1 MLAQLPVPPLFAPC
15 TALLTEPTVPLAWHE
30 LAPGKAPSLVSA
42 RSHVSSPLDL
52 WVSKGE
58 LGVSSNAPDN
68 SGEVYTEI
76 KRPIRRFPRS
86 LKGLVLPTSAFCTR
100 GACDGSPTGSP
111 HPGKL

>member
-1 MLAQLPVPPLFAPC
+1 MSNVNQSYFF
-15 TALLTEPTVPLAWHE
+15 LL
-30 LAPGKAPSLVSA
+30 LVF
-42 RSHVSSPLDL
+42 RFFVCFGLVLGL